1 MIRRNFFAPAW
12 VLITLLSSG
21 TWETATAAGEPTAED
36 VALVESLREGG
47 YNIYFRHAETEW
59 SQSDHVQK
67 PGDWTSCDPEQA
79 RQLSNRG
86 RESARLI
93 GRSIKALGIPVERV
107 LASPYCR
114 TVETAQLMAL
124 GPVETTT
131 DIINMLISHFFGGRE
146 AIVATARKRLSTVPK
161 PGFNV
166 VLVAHGNVAREATP
180 AYPDEAEGIVFLP
193 GGNGGFAVAGRLTPD
208 AWEQLAES
216 LGPTP

>member
-146 AIVATARKRLSTVPK
+146 AIVATARKRLSTAPK

-193 GGNGGFAVAGRLTPD
+193 DGNGGFAVAGRLTPD

-216 LGPTP
+216 LGPKP